1 MQAHPPKLKAKANQ
15 NPIPKQDKTK
25 SIIKLIVSAVFE
37 YEYFSIVAIN
47 KVAIIPNIEA
57 INPEKVDFMFGL

>member
-1 MQAHPPKLKAKANQ
+1 
-15 NPIPKQDKTK
+15 
-25 SIIKLIVSAVFE
+25 LIVNAVFE
-37 YEYFSIVAIN
+37 YEYLSIVAIN